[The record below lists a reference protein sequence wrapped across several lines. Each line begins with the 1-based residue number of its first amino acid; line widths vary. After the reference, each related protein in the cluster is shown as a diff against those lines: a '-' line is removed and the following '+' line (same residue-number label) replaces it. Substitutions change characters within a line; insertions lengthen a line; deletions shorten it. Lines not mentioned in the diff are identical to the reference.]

1 MGGDISHE
9 ISILQNNFPKK
20 NFAEIELEKKVKQI
34 FAISNQRP
42 RTSMTR
48 QEYDQK
54 YEVGEN
60 ATATKT

>member
-9 ISILQNNFPKK
+9 ISISQNNFPKK

-34 FAISNQRP
+34 FGISNQRP
-42 RTSMTR
+42 RTSMAR

-54 YEVGEN
+54 YEVIEN
-60 ATATKT
+60 PTATKT

>member
-9 ISILQNNFPKK
+9 ISISQNNFHKK